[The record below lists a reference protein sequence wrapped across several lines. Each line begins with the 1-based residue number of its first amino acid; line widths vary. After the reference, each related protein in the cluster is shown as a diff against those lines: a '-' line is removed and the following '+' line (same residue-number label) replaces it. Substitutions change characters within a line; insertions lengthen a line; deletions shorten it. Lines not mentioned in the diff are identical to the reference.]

1 MIDER
6 ASGPAAYQMAN
17 FVCKSREEAAALS
30 LSAAATAVK
39 RPCVEVQSKTH
50 FAFHRHIYRK
60 CEFARAENVPTNGS
74 GASNYAFHA
83 TSGQIKFSTGCIC
96 SEITDAT
103 RPFEWNTQE
112 FLW

>member
-17 FVCKSREEAAALS
+17 FVCKSEEEAAALS
-30 LSAAATAVK
+30 LSSLALSGCD
-39 RPCVEVQSKTH
+39 RCEKTLRGSAERNALC
-50 FAFHRHIYRK
+50 FSPPHIYRK
-60 CEFARAENVPTNGS
+60 CDFARAENVPTNGS

-96 SEITDAT
+96 SEITDAAAV
-103 RPFEWNTQE
+103 
-112 FLW
+112 